1 MGRPPRPSTLVRNP
15 MNTLRTLIFALLPL
29 LGFAPPTH
37 SSAYTLPVGDS
48 ADLVGMPLDKSGVL
62 LDVTPREEGDSRDN
76 VALFGLRPTLVLVP
90 IKTQWDPGD
99 IKQHVKTFKKVDKL
113 AKAWERDGFDVL
125 CIVPQV
131 TMRAKGKPVQ
141 LDLVG
146 RGKPKHMTCAVVADW
161 DIYSPFE
168 DRVMEDLLKTAYDS
182 EFGYRWVVIGEPG
195 VVTAAGS
202 NVFDKSLGKLRK
214 SLELPLQ
221 SKNSTIA
228 QAFDAIC
235 GWRLGAAE
243 ALITELE
250 AGPLAERFPDEIA
263 RLHELVTMAEEYY
276 RRMFCTPYEGLK
288 YAAEHVD
295 ELERLAAMYG
305 AESENGDRVRA
316 EAEALR
322 AAPGFDDA
330 VRFRERYREARA
342 VYDALEE
349 RVSDEYA
356 SRRGDDQG
364 YDEVMYDAVV
374 VDLYPAAIEQ
384 LSTFVKEQRQSPYYK
399 PVAMILMELK

>member
-1 MGRPPRPSTLVRNP
+1 
-15 MNTLRTLIFALLPL
+15 MNTLRTLILAACFLTGATPL
-29 LGFAPPTH
+29 ARSWAPA
-37 SSAYTLPVGDS
+37 SLVGDP
-48 ADLVGMPLDKSGVL
+48 ADLVGLTLDKSGEL
-62 LDVTPREEGDSRDN
+62 LDVAPREEGDARDN

-131 TMRAKGKPVQ
+131 TMRAKGKPVE
-141 LDLVG
+141 LDLVK
-146 RGKPKHMTCAVVADW
+146 RGKPKHMTCAVEADW

-168 DRVMEDLLKTAYDS
+168 DRVREDLLKTSYDS
-182 EFGYRWVVIGEPG
+182 EFGFRWVLIGEPG

-202 NVFDKSLGKLRK
+202 NVFDKSLEKLRK

-221 SKNSTIA
+221 SKNSTIT

-235 GWRLGAAE
+235 EWRLGAAE
-243 ALITELE
+243 ALIAELE

-263 RLHELVTMAEEYY
+263 RLNELIAVAEEYY
-276 RRMFCTPYEGLK
+276 RQVFCAPYEAQK
-288 YAAEHVD
+288 YAADHVD
-295 ELERLAAMYG
+295 EVERLAAMYG
-305 AESENGDRVRA
+305 TESENGDRVRA
-316 EAEALR
+316 EAEELR

-330 VRFRERYREARA
+330 VQFRERYREVRA

-384 LSTFVKEQRQSPYYK
+384 LSTFVKEQRESPYYK
-399 PVAMILMELK
+399 PVAMILMELKEDLAYARESQ